1 MVRSSRADFDSD
13 FDSEFEYKSFYGVAE
28 VVISICS

>member
-13 FDSEFEYKSFYGVAE
+13 FDSDFVYKSFYVLAE
-28 VVISICS
+28 VVFSTRS

>member
-1 MVRSSRADFDSD
+1 MVRSSRADLDSD
-13 FDSEFEYKSFYGVAE
+13 FDSDFEYKSFYVLAE